1 MILNISVRTCF
12 IKLFSLS
19 VPALLFFAL
28 CASQALANTCKAA
41 GQQLRGDYEVTQ
53 SRGGLWAYMEQTGS
67 LKEDSTVGL
76 QVDSKMQRLVV
87 FFETKCENGTPPPQ
101 AAYEKIA
108 AELGKARQIV
118 NKTPGRTPIK
128 KIKEMIKTL
137 HQSLDKTMGDLG
149 I

>member
-1 MILNISVRTCF
+1 MIFNISVKTRF
-12 IKLFSLS
+12 SKLFNLS
-19 VPALLFFAL
+19 ILTLTFFTLF
-28 CASQALANTCKAA
+28 ASQALANTCKVA

-53 SRGGLWAYMEQTGS
+53 SRGGLWGYMEKAGS
-67 LKEDSTVGL
+67 LRKDSMIGL
-76 QVDSKMQRLVV
+76 QMDSKMQRLVV

-128 KIKEMIKTL
+128 KIKEMIAAL
-137 HQSLDKTMGDLG
+137 NQSLDKILGELG